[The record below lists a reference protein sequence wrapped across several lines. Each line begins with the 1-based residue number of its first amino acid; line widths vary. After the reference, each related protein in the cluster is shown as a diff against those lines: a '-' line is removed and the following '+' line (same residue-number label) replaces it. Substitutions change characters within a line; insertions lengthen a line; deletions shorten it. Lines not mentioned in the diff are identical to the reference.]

1 MNILE
6 DVNIII
12 IYYNNIIYWMYLFI
26 FILLIIY
33 IRIEFR
39 IFNNKIFRNSNI
51 YDFIKF
57 K

>member
-1 MNILE
+1 
-6 DVNIII
+6 
-12 IYYNNIIYWMYLFI
+12 MYLFI